1 VAFLVYVAA
10 STGMSGMPVAPTWV
24 ATGFALLG
32 TVASVAGNEAAIRFG
47 RRNLIHVALVIAA
60 LTAAALGFVG
70 VTSYALA
77 TALLIV
83 YGAAVWLDSSSLTA
97 GTAGTA
103 EPSRR
108 GATLAVHS
116 MLGYA
121 GGFVG
126 PLAVGRVLDLY
137 GGPSPG
143 GWLAAFL
150 MISLLGIA
158 SLVLFLLMRP
168 GGLAGDRGR

>member
-1 VAFLVYVAA
+1 
-10 STGMSGMPVAPTWV
+10 
-24 ATGFALLG
+24 
-32 TVASVAGNEAAIRFG
+32 
-47 RRNLIHVALVIAA
+47 
-60 LTAAALGFVG
+60 
-70 VTSYALA
+70 
-77 TALLIV
+77 
-83 YGAAVWLDSSSLTA
+83 
-97 GTAGTA
+97 
-103 EPSRR
+103 
-108 GATLAVHS
+108 